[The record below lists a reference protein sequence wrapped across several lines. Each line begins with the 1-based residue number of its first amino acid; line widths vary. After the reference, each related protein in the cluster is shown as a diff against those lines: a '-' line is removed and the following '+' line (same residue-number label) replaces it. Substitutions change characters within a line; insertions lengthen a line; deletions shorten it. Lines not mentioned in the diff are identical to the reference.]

1 MNEFELIEKKGK
13 SLQRVFLIVL
23 LLQVLF
29 FLFVMLVGIPVGPV
43 EKEALV
49 PIQAATVLY
58 TLGMIP
64 LSLKLFQVKCTKI
77 EELIPL
83 QQRLERYGSLYM
95 IRLAAIGS
103 IPVMNELLFLFS
115 GNKSEL
121 MMALIGGLAL
131 AFCMTSA
138 ERIKI
143 ELKLIDDDSAES

>member
-29 FLFVMLVGIPVGPV
+29 FLFVVLVGVPVGPL
-43 EKEALV
+43 EKESLV

-64 LSLKLFQVKCTKI
+64 LSLKLFQIKCTKI
-77 EELIPL
+77 EEHISL
-83 QQRLERYGSLYM
+83 QQRLERYSSLYM

-103 IPVMNELLFLFS
+103 IPVMNESLFLFS
-115 GNKSEL
+115 HNKSEL

-138 ERIKI
+138 ERIKM
-143 ELKLIDDDSAES
+143 ELKLIEDDSAES